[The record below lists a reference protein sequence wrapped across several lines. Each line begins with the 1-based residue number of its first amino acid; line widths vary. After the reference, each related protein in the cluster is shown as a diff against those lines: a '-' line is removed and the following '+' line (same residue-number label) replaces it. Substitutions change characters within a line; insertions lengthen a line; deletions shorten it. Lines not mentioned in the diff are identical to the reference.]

1 MLRTCQGCKV
11 RMKQEFI
18 RDSIILL
25 QAIPL
30 MKLKTLIFF
39 ITTPFWLNAQVIN
52 VVEHEW
58 EADIK
63 VFFTSLE
70 WNANVVVLPTK
81 SIHHARNVEGHWYI
95 RNRQDGR
102 DIDCI
107 NIYLVNQ
114 AALSDLK
121 VFLTDDESRINTENM
136 YNENIGRRNS
146 QNVEAID
153 Q

>member
-1 MLRTCQGCKV
+1 
-11 RMKQEFI
+11 
-18 RDSIILL
+18 
-25 QAIPL
+25 
-30 MKLKTLIFF
+30 MKLIALIFF
-39 ITTPFWLNAQVIN
+39 ITTHFWLNAQVIN

-70 WNANVVVLPTK
+70 WNADVVVIPTK
-81 SIHHARNVEGHWYI
+81 SLHHARNIEGHWYI

-102 DIDCI
+102 DINCI
-107 NIYLVNQ
+107 NIYLVNK

-136 YNENIGRRNS
+136 YNEKFRRRKPR
-146 QNVEAID
+146 NVEAAD

>member
-1 MLRTCQGCKV
+1 
-11 RMKQEFI
+11 
-18 RDSIILL
+18 
-25 QAIPL
+25 
-30 MKLKTLIFF
+30 MKLIALIFF
-39 ITTPFWLNAQVIN
+39 ITTHFWLNAQVIN

-70 WNANVVVLPTK
+70 WNADVVVLPTK
-81 SIHHARNVEGHWYI
+81 SLHHARNIEGHWYI

-102 DIDCI
+102 DINCI
-107 NIYLVNQ
+107 NIYLVNK

-121 VFLTDDESRINTENM
+121 VFLTDDESRINTENV
-136 YNENIGRRNS
+136 YTEKFRRRKPR
-146 QNVEAID
+146 NVEAAD

>member
-1 MLRTCQGCKV
+1 
-11 RMKQEFI
+11 
-18 RDSIILL
+18 
-25 QAIPL
+25 
-30 MKLKTLIFF
+30 MKLIALIFF
-39 ITTPFWLNAQVIN
+39 ITTHFWLNAQVIS

-70 WNANVVVLPTK
+70 WNADVVVLPTK
-81 SIHHARNVEGHWYI
+81 SLHHARNIEGHWYI

-102 DIDCI
+102 DINCI
-107 NIYLVNQ
+107 NIYLVNK

-136 YNENIGRRNS
+136 YNEKFRRRKPR
-146 QNVEAID
+146 NVEAAD

>member
-1 MLRTCQGCKV
+1 
-11 RMKQEFI
+11 
-18 RDSIILL
+18 
-25 QAIPL
+25 
-30 MKLKTLIFF
+30 MKLIALIFF
-39 ITTPFWLNAQVIN
+39 ITTHFWLNAQVIN

-70 WNANVVVLPTK
+70 WNADVVVLPTK
-81 SIHHARNVEGHWYI
+81 SLHHARNIEGHWYI

-102 DIDCI
+102 DINCI
-107 NIYLVNQ
+107 NIYLVNK

-136 YNENIGRRNS
+136 YNEKFRRRNAR
-146 QNVEAID
+146 NLEAAG

>member
-1 MLRTCQGCKV
+1 
-11 RMKQEFI
+11 
-18 RDSIILL
+18 
-25 QAIPL
+25 
-30 MKLKTLIFF
+30 MKLIALIFF
-39 ITTPFWLNAQVIN
+39 ITTHFSLNAQVIN

-70 WNANVVVLPTK
+70 WNADVVVLPTK
-81 SIHHARNVEGHWYI
+81 SLHHARNIEGHWYI

-102 DIDCI
+102 DINCI
-107 NIYLVNQ
+107 NIYLVNK

-136 YNENIGRRNS
+136 YNEKFRMRKPR
-146 QNVEAID
+146 NVEAAD

>member
-1 MLRTCQGCKV
+1 
-11 RMKQEFI
+11 
-18 RDSIILL
+18 
-25 QAIPL
+25 
-30 MKLKTLIFF
+30 MKLIALIFF
-39 ITTPFWLNAQVIN
+39 ITTHFWLNAQVIN

-70 WNANVVVLPTK
+70 WNADVVVLPTK
-81 SIHHARNVEGHWYI
+81 SLHHARCIEGHWYI

-102 DIDCI
+102 DINCI
-107 NIYLVNQ
+107 NIYLVNK

-136 YNENIGRRNS
+136 YNEKFRRRKPR
-146 QNVEAID
+146 NVEAAD

>member
-1 MLRTCQGCKV
+1 
-11 RMKQEFI
+11 
-18 RDSIILL
+18 
-25 QAIPL
+25 
-30 MKLKTLIFF
+30 MKLIALIFF
-39 ITTPFWLNAQVIN
+39 ITTHFWLNAQVIN

-70 WNANVVVLPTK
+70 WNADVVVLPTK
-81 SIHHARNVEGHWYI
+81 SLHHARNIEGHWYI

-102 DIDCI
+102 DINCI
-107 NIYLVNQ
+107 NIYLVNK

-136 YNENIGRRNS
+136 YNEKFRRRKPR
-146 QNVEAID
+146 NVEAAD

>member
-1 MLRTCQGCKV
+1 
-11 RMKQEFI
+11 
-18 RDSIILL
+18 
-25 QAIPL
+25 
-30 MKLKTLIFF
+30 MKLIALIFF
-39 ITTPFWLNAQVIN
+39 ITTHFWLNAQVIN

-70 WNANVVVLPTK
+70 WNADVVVLPTK
-81 SIHHARNVEGHWYI
+81 SLHHARNIEGHWYI
-95 RNRQDGR
+95 QNRQDGR

-107 NIYLVNQ
+107 NIYLVNK

-136 YNENIGRRNS
+136 YTEKFRRRKPR
-146 QNVEAID
+146 NVEAAD

>member
-1 MLRTCQGCKV
+1 
-11 RMKQEFI
+11 
-18 RDSIILL
+18 
-25 QAIPL
+25 
-30 MKLKTLIFF
+30 MKLIALIFF
-39 ITTPFWLNAQVIN
+39 ITTHFWLNAQVIN

-70 WNANVVVLPTK
+70 WNADVVVLPTK
-81 SIHHARNVEGHWYI
+81 SLHHARNIEGHWYI
-95 RNRQDGR
+95 QNRQDGR

-107 NIYLVNQ
+107 NVYLVKK

-121 VFLTDDESRINTENM
+121 VFLTDDESRINIENM
-136 YNENIGRRNS
+136 YNEKFGRRNAR
-146 QNVEAID
+146 NLEAAG

>member
-1 MLRTCQGCKV
+1 
-11 RMKQEFI
+11 
-18 RDSIILL
+18 
-25 QAIPL
+25 
-30 MKLKTLIFF
+30 MKLIALIFF
-39 ITTPFWLNAQVIN
+39 ITTHFWLNAQVIN

-70 WNANVVVLPTK
+70 WNADVVVLPTK
-81 SIHHARNVEGHWYI
+81 YLHHARNIEGHWYI

-102 DIDCI
+102 DINCI
-107 NIYLVNQ
+107 NIYLVNK

-136 YNENIGRRNS
+136 YNEKFRRRKPR
-146 QNVEAID
+146 NVEAAD

>member
-1 MLRTCQGCKV
+1 
-11 RMKQEFI
+11 
-18 RDSIILL
+18 
-25 QAIPL
+25 
-30 MKLKTLIFF
+30 MKLIALIFF
-39 ITTPFWLNAQVIN
+39 ITTHFWLNAQVIN

-70 WNANVVVLPTK
+70 WNADVVVLPTK
-81 SIHHARNVEGHWYI
+81 SLHHARNIEGHWYI

-102 DIDCI
+102 DINCI
-107 NIYLVNQ
+107 NIYLVNK
-114 AALSDLK
+114 AALSDIK

-136 YNENIGRRNS
+136 YNEKFRRRKPR
-146 QNVEAID
+146 NVEAAD

>member
-1 MLRTCQGCKV
+1 
-11 RMKQEFI
+11 
-18 RDSIILL
+18 
-25 QAIPL
+25 
-30 MKLKTLIFF
+30 MKLIALIFF
-39 ITTPFWLNAQVIN
+39 ITTHFWLNAQVIN

-70 WNANVVVLPTK
+70 WNADVVVLPTK
-81 SIHHARNVEGHWYI
+81 SLHHARNIEGHWYI
-95 RNRQDGR
+95 RNSQDGR
-102 DIDCI
+102 DINCI
-107 NIYLVNQ
+107 NIYLVNK

-136 YNENIGRRNS
+136 YNEKFRRKKPR
-146 QNVEAID
+146 NVEAAD

>member
-1 MLRTCQGCKV
+1 
-11 RMKQEFI
+11 
-18 RDSIILL
+18 
-25 QAIPL
+25 
-30 MKLKTLIFF
+30 MKLIALIFF
-39 ITTPFWLNAQVIN
+39 ITTHFWLNAQVIN

-70 WNANVVVLPTK
+70 WNADVVVLPTK
-81 SIHHARNVEGHWYI
+81 SLHHARNIEGHWYI
-95 RNRQDGR
+95 RNSQDGR
-102 DIDCI
+102 DINCI
-107 NIYLVNQ
+107 NIYLVNK

-136 YNENIGRRNS
+136 YNEKFRRGKPR
-146 QNVEAID
+146 NVEAAD

>member
-1 MLRTCQGCKV
+1 
-11 RMKQEFI
+11 
-18 RDSIILL
+18 
-25 QAIPL
+25 
-30 MKLKTLIFF
+30 MKLIALIFF
-39 ITTPFWLNAQVIN
+39 ITTQFSLNAQVIN

-70 WNANVVVLPTK
+70 WNADVVVLPTK
-81 SIHHARNVEGHWYI
+81 SLHHARNIEGHWYI
-95 RNRQDGR
+95 QNRQDGR

-107 NIYLVNQ
+107 NIYLVKK

-136 YNENIGRRNS
+136 YTEKFRRRKPR
-146 QNVEAID
+146 NVEAAD

>member
-1 MLRTCQGCKV
+1 
-11 RMKQEFI
+11 
-18 RDSIILL
+18 
-25 QAIPL
+25 
-30 MKLKTLIFF
+30 MKLIALIFF
-39 ITTPFWLNAQVIN
+39 ITTHFWLNAQVIN

-70 WNANVVVLPTK
+70 WNADVVVLPTK
-81 SIHHARNVEGHWYI
+81 SLHHARNIEGHWYI

-102 DIDCI
+102 DINSI
-107 NIYLVNQ
+107 NIYLVNK

-136 YNENIGRRNS
+136 YNEKFRRRKPR
-146 QNVEAID
+146 NVEAAD

>member
-1 MLRTCQGCKV
+1 
-11 RMKQEFI
+11 
-18 RDSIILL
+18 
-25 QAIPL
+25 
-30 MKLKTLIFF
+30 MKLIALIFF
-39 ITTPFWLNAQVIN
+39 ITTHFSLNAQVIN

-70 WNANVVVLPTK
+70 WNADVVVLPTK
-81 SIHHARNVEGHWYI
+81 SLHHARNIEGHWYI
-95 RNRQDGR
+95 QNRQDGR

-107 NIYLVNQ
+107 NIYLVKK

-136 YNENIGRRNS
+136 YNEKFGRRNAR
-146 QNVEAID
+146 NLEATG

>member
-1 MLRTCQGCKV
+1 
-11 RMKQEFI
+11 
-18 RDSIILL
+18 
-25 QAIPL
+25 
-30 MKLKTLIFF
+30 MKLLALIFF
-39 ITTPFWLNAQVIN
+39 ITTHFWLNAQVIN

-70 WNANVVVLPTK
+70 WNADVVVLPTK
-81 SIHHARNVEGHWYI
+81 SLHHARNIEGHWYI

-102 DIDCI
+102 DINCI
-107 NIYLVNQ
+107 NIYLVNK

-136 YNENIGRRNS
+136 YNEKFRRRKPR
-146 QNVEAID
+146 NVEAAD

>member
-1 MLRTCQGCKV
+1 
-11 RMKQEFI
+11 
-18 RDSIILL
+18 
-25 QAIPL
+25 
-30 MKLKTLIFF
+30 MKLIALIFF
-39 ITTPFWLNAQVIN
+39 ITTHLWLNAQVIN

-70 WNANVVVLPTK
+70 WNADVVVLPTK
-81 SIHHARNVEGHWYI
+81 SLHHARNIEGHWYI
-95 RNRQDGR
+95 RNRQDAR
-102 DIDCI
+102 DINCI
-107 NIYLVNQ
+107 NIYLVNK

-136 YNENIGRRNS
+136 YNEKFRRRKPR
-146 QNVEAID
+146 NVEAAD

>member
-1 MLRTCQGCKV
+1 
-11 RMKQEFI
+11 
-18 RDSIILL
+18 
-25 QAIPL
+25 
-30 MKLKTLIFF
+30 MKLIALIFF
-39 ITTPFWLNAQVIN
+39 ITTHFWLNAQVIN

-70 WNANVVVLPTK
+70 WNADVVVLPTK
-81 SIHHARNVEGHWYI
+81 SLHHARNIEGHWYI
-95 RNRQDGR
+95 QNRQDGR

-107 NIYLVNQ
+107 NIYLVNK

-136 YNENIGRRNS
+136 YNEKFRRRKPR
-146 QNVEAID
+146 NVEAAD

>member
-1 MLRTCQGCKV
+1 
-11 RMKQEFI
+11 
-18 RDSIILL
+18 
-25 QAIPL
+25 
-30 MKLKTLIFF
+30 MKLIALIFF
-39 ITTPFWLNAQVIN
+39 ITTHFSLNAQVIN

-70 WNANVVVLPTK
+70 WNADVVVLPTK
-81 SIHHARNVEGHWYI
+81 SLHHARNIEGHWYI
-95 RNRQDGR
+95 QNRQDGR

-107 NIYLVNQ
+107 NIYLVNK

-136 YNENIGRRNS
+136 YNEKFRRRKPR
-146 QNVEAID
+146 NVEAAD

>member
-1 MLRTCQGCKV
+1 
-11 RMKQEFI
+11 
-18 RDSIILL
+18 
-25 QAIPL
+25 
-30 MKLKTLIFF
+30 MKLIALIFF
-39 ITTPFWLNAQVIN
+39 ITTHFWLNAQVIN

-70 WNANVVVLPTK
+70 WNADVVVLPTK
-81 SIHHARNVEGHWYI
+81 SLHHARNIEGHWYI

-102 DIDCI
+102 DINCI
-107 NIYLVNQ
+107 NIYLVNK

-136 YNENIGRRNS
+136 YNEKFRRRKPR
-146 QNVEAID
+146 NVESAD

>member
-1 MLRTCQGCKV
+1 
-11 RMKQEFI
+11 
-18 RDSIILL
+18 
-25 QAIPL
+25 
-30 MKLKTLIFF
+30 MKLIALIFF
-39 ITTPFWLNAQVIN
+39 TTTHFWLNAQVIN

-70 WNANVVVLPTK
+70 WNADVVVLPTK
-81 SIHHARNVEGHWYI
+81 SLHHARNIEGHWYI

-102 DIDCI
+102 DINCI
-107 NIYLVNQ
+107 NIYLVNK

-136 YNENIGRRNS
+136 YNEKFRRRKPR
-146 QNVEAID
+146 NVEAAD

>member
-1 MLRTCQGCKV
+1 
-11 RMKQEFI
+11 
-18 RDSIILL
+18 
-25 QAIPL
+25 
-30 MKLKTLIFF
+30 MKLIALIFF
-39 ITTPFWLNAQVIN
+39 ITTHFWLNAQVIN

-70 WNANVVVLPTK
+70 WNADVVVLPTK
-81 SIHHARNVEGHWYI
+81 SLHHARNIEGHWYI
-95 RNRQDGR
+95 RNRQDAR
-102 DIDCI
+102 DINCI
-107 NIYLVNQ
+107 NIYLVNK

-136 YNENIGRRNS
+136 YNEKFRRRKPR
-146 QNVEAID
+146 NVEAAD